1 MLYKIDKIKIVFKVS
16 LVKIVN
22 KRDMKILI
30 LKVEYYIKPMNNLK
44 IEKININIMMKIAA

>member
-1 MLYKIDKIKIVFKVS
+1 MHNKLDKIKIVFKVS

-30 LKVEYYIKPMNNLK
+30 LKVEY
-44 IEKININIMMKIAA
+44 